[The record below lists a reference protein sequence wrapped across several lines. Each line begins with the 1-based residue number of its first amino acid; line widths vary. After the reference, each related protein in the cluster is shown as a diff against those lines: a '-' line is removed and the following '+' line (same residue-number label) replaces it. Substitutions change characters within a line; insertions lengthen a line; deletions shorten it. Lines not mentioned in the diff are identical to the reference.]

1 MKKAFCFLSLITAFD
16 FIVTIVVFYYIMAI
30 ALPATILLQTET
42 VDILQEMNLITALK
56 DLCSNMLHNID
67 DYHQKWYKGVI
78 LIAGKQNVL
87 EKNPRLCSKVISR
100 TNQPSSN
107 PSEYYKKVIHNS
119 SN

>member
-1 MKKAFCFLSLITAFD
+1 MKKAFCFLPLITAFD
-16 FIVTIVVFYYIMAI
+16 FIVTIVVFFYIMAI
-30 ALPATILLQTET
+30 TLPETILLQTET
-42 VDILQEMNLITALK
+42 VILKGMNLITALK
-56 DLCSNMLHNID
+56 DICSNMLHNID

-87 EKNPRLCSKVISR
+87 EKNPRLCSKEISR
-100 TNQPSSN
+100 TNQPSST